1 MSDPTEWLRTP
12 TPDCRLRRPTSGRPE
27 PAAVRKPAGAGNP
40 QRRVRPT
47 RRPDFGSR
55 PGHET
60 VGNASRPERPG
71 HPMSTSTENR
81 SRSGRPPRSPRKRT
95 ALGNR
100 RGPEGWPASGWPRSD
115 PLARLENRAT
125 ARPWIR
131 PRRAPGPNARL
142 SESRSQCWNTPNPVS
157 NPC

>member
-1 MSDPTEWLRTP
+1 MSDPTECLRTP
-12 TPDCRLRRPTSGRPE
+12 TPDCRLRRPTSGWLE
-27 PAAVRKPAGAGNP
+27 PAAVRKPSEDRNSH
-40 QRRVRPT
+40 RRVRPK
-47 RRPDFGSR
+47 RRPDFGSG

-60 VGNASRPERPG
+60 VGNASRPERPE
-71 HPMSTSTENR
+71 HPMSTSTGNR

-100 RGPEGWPASGWPRSD
+100 RGPEGWPAFGWPGSD
-115 PLARLENRAT
+115 PRARLGSRAT

-131 PRRAPGPNARL
+131 PRRAPGSNAPL

-157 NPC
+157 SP